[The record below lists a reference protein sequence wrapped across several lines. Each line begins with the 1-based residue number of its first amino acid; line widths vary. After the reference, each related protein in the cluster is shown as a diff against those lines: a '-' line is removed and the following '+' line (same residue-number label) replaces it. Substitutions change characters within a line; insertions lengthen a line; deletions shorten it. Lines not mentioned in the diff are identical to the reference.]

1 MADPDPIWSQLLL
14 QVVLILVNAFFAA
27 AEIAVISVNETRVR
41 MQAEEGD
48 KKAKLIVRMR
58 DHSARFLSTIQIGI
72 TLAGFLASAF
82 AADNFSDR
90 LVDWLVNGQGFT
102 ALSPAALNTVCV
114 ILITLVLS
122 YFTIVFG
129 ELVPKR
135 IGMKQAERVSRF
147 SVGIIHVMS
156 SIVRPVIWLLSVS
169 TNGMLRLFGIDPKDD
184 EEEVTEEEI
193 RMMVERG
200 GQSGSI
206 ETGEQEMI
214 DNIFEFNN
222 TMARDVMTHR
232 TDVCALSLEDT
243 DEEIIS
249 AIVSSGLSRYPV
261 YQEDI
266 DDIIGILF
274 ARDYLLNAQSAHK
287 KPLADLLRPAYFV
300 PESVRTNV
308 LFADMQQRK
317 MHMSIVVDEY
327 GGTSGIV
334 TMEDLLEE
342 IVGNIYDEYDPLDDE
357 EIQKLEENLYKV
369 SGSVDLELL
378 GEELGMS
385 FLEASEECDCD
396 TLGGL
401 VFSELSTIPEDGAT
415 FALDVCGLHVQV
427 TDFSDRRVEWA
438 LVSRLEPEPYSSQ
451 ENSEEKA

>member
-14 QVVLILVNAFFAA
+14 QVVLILINAFFAA
-27 AEIAVISVNETRVR
+27 TEIAMISVNETRVR
-41 MQAEEGD
+41 LQAEEGD
-48 KKAKLIVRMR
+48 KKAKLIVKMR

-90 LVDWLVNGQGFT
+90 LVNWLVNEQGFT

-114 ILITLVLS
+114 ILITLILS
-122 YFTIVFG
+122 YFTIVLG

-135 IGMKQAERVSRF
+135 IGMKQADRVARF
-147 SVGIIHVMS
+147 SVGIIHVLS
-156 SIVRPVIWLLSVS
+156 AIVRPIIWLLSVS
-169 TNGMLRLFGIDPKDD
+169 TNGVLRLFGIDPKDD
-184 EEEVTEEEI
+184 EEQVTEEEI

-200 GQSGSI
+200 GQSGTI

-243 DEEIIS
+243 DEEIVQ
-249 AIVSSGLSRYPV
+249 AIIDSGLSRYPV
-261 YQEDI
+261 YAEDI

-274 ARDYLLNAQSAHK
+274 ARDYLLNAQRTHK
-287 KPLADLLRPAYFV
+287 KSLEELLRPAYFV

-317 MHMSIVVDEY
+317 MHMAIVVDEY

-342 IVGNIYDEYDPLDDE
+342 IVGNIYDEYDPLDDD

-385 FLEASEECDCD
+385 FEEAAEECDCD

-401 VFSELSTIPEDGAT
+401 IFSQLNTIPEDGAT

-438 LVSRLEPEPYSSQ
+438 LVSKLESPKA
-451 ENSEEKA
+451 EEKQEE